1 MQEIEN
7 SQTTGSL
14 YVYTNKFTRKDDFIL
29 QRFKMETM
37 LKSRA
42 LWSHIDGS
50 NVKPLQNDI
59 VTYFY
64 IHQEGKNFLILI
76 V

>member
-7 SQTTGSL
+7 SQTMGPL
-14 YVYTNKFTRKDDFIL
+14 YVYINKFTRKDDFKL
-29 QRFKMETM
+29 QRFKMKTM

-50 NVKPLQNDI
+50 NVKHLENDI

-64 IHQEGKNFLILI
+64 IHQEGKNF
-76 V
+76 